1 MRAACEAALSK
12 VEACAKVLDAEAADG
27 SAEWRSLQAQ
37 LLYLRGKAVSCSDD
51 GRGSTDAERLLS
63 DAVKLD
69 PSLIDAWNCLGE
81 CFWQRGELETARY
94 TFLGALEHA
103 RTGGTLCHLSMLLR
117 TMSAAAGL
125 NESLLFE
132 SVALAKEA
140 VRLDPTNERA
150 WAGLGSAHLSLHI
163 NVTGAA
169 DDLHMAH
176 RAFTHAARVTGGGG
190 TGGGGTATAAAESRL
205 ADLHVNHAMVC
216 VLLDDADGAL
226 RHCTKQHAIDA
237 SAVADQLRTATWQQ
251 VVRVSEALAAK
262 RGASASDRK
271 FAQMLAELPSQ
282 AAAAG
287 GGGGGGGG
295 GGTGPG
301 ALCALAQL
309 APGDN
314 RGRAIAVKVIAAI
327 PQSGLRQAAQ
337 HHCLLVADAHESLMA
352 MTIYEMRGVPPIGA
366 GATLEV
372 RDPMLVRVEASR
384 SWEAS
389 DGDAAAPAPAPP
401 PDADGRSVAGFHLL
415 RVEKPHV
422 QLRVN
427 GHPIKPM
434 QRAPVAGR
442 AK

>member
-1 MRAACEAALSK
+1 MRAAWTALSK

-237 SAVADQLRTATWQQ
+237 TPSRTSCAPRRGSRSCASRGPRRQARRERERPQVCADARGTAVA
-251 VVRVSEALAAK
+251 
-262 RGASASDRK
+262 
-271 FAQMLAELPSQ
+271 
-282 AAAAG
+282 G
-287 GGGGGGGG
+287 GRRRRERRRERRRRR
-295 GGTGPG
+295 GPG

-314 RGRAIAVKVIAAI
+314 RGRAIAVKSSPI
-327 PQSGLRQAAQ
+327 PSRACARRR
-337 HHCLLVADAHESLMA
+337 S
-352 MTIYEMRGVPPIGA
+352 TTTSSSPMR
-366 GATLEV
+366 T
-372 RDPMLVRVEASR
+372 SR
-384 SWEAS
+384 SW
-389 DGDAAAPAPAPP
+389 
-401 PDADGRSVAGFHLL
+401 R
-415 RVEKPHV
+415 
-422 QLRVN
+422 
-427 GHPIKPM
+427 
-434 QRAPVAGR
+434 
-442 AK
+442 